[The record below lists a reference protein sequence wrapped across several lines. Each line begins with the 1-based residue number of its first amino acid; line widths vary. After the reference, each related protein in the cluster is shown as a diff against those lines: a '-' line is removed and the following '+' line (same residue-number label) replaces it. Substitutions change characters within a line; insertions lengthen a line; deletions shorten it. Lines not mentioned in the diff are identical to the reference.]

1 MRLDRLRAGAIEE
14 FEIRLAGNDSMPK
27 GLKMGVEIRLFWSP
41 EAQGSY
47 LQLPGSTESSP
58 VIGVTDT
65 VTADLGG
72 LLRRNLPR
80 LSWVSMAN
88 DAQKSFV
95 VQFNTFPKQVELPPL
110 DLCIDEKIV
119 TNVNKSFRKRRPRN
133 AQQITEWLGKQCF
146 LPDDLAAVLPEDGE
160 SPAPPSVCRLL
171 LSTDIEGSS
180 DSTESI
186 VIHGESVRVD
196 AKHIDGKL
204 LVQRVR
210 RSKAANDKIP
220 ILLGRCIARFINAT
234 AEAEARRLAAGA
246 LSEVT
251 SAGHGFI
258 DLWRNYCGM
267 EMQQVL
273 ERARKVREIPY
284 TRWMPI
290 DERTVRFEVT
300 PGPRVAESL
309 SALRDLGGQVSV
321 EAGET
326 APLELITEG
335 FTAEE
340 LEAAEDFGDSGNS
353 SRSDKADKT
362 KPFFGDVAKCDKRFV
377 EVTGM
382 GGEDSENPPT
392 SGVLYVSLRSH
403 KKQQERRDKAY
414 GLIMSG
420 GCAMPQ
426 LGLLIED
433 VEAPTARPGNHD
445 PITPIVR
452 RKVFPKHPPT
462 IRQEE
467 AIRTALNT
475 PDIAVIQGPPGTGKT
490 TVINA
495 IIERL
500 NEIAVDS
507 PHIAGSYLLTS
518 YQHDAVENAMSR
530 TRVNGLPA
538 LKFGSR
544 SRRRGRDERRDDEVL
559 LEKWR
564 LEHAAKV
571 RGKVPGLAKGAIVER
586 ELKLLRDGYM
596 LTPSAREDAEVVLNQ
611 AISYAEPWVPP
622 DQLQAARQLRDEM
635 SLGKRSVSQVD
646 RKSEV
651 KAIRALRY
659 LPEAFSDD
667 GAMSAMRVMR
677 ACADLIKEEER
688 QILDRA
694 ARWVNSDPP
703 PFLNEI
709 ESIRRRLLLRLS
721 TTAAAA
727 RRRAPDAR
735 ILAVLDSL
743 CQHVRGALDQGSDAR
758 TRLIAR
764 FVEDLDGD
772 IRGVHRAVANYTRVF
787 AATCQQSDSVA
798 IISAKGG
805 DGTSAA
811 YDTVLIDEAARANPL
826 DLFIPMAMAK
836 SRLILVGDHRQ
847 LPQLIDPIIEKQV
860 MANRPV
866 EEAEDELRSD
876 LKMSLFER
884 LFVLL
889 NRRTERDEIPRCVT
903 LDEQYRMHPV
913 LGEFVNRYFYEGCN
927 PDERFTS
934 PTPAEEFRHGLPEY
948 TASDG
953 GEKREVAAAWKDIG
967 ADEGNEHD
975 HDPSYSR
982 AAEAQWIA
990 DELHNCITS
999 ESGAELSFG
1008 VITFYSAQTTEIIRA
1023 LAEKG
1028 IYEGGDDGYEL
1039 RENYRLITKKDGT
1052 VEERL
1057 SVGSV
1062 DAFQGKE
1069 FDVVF
1074 LSMVRSND
1082 QEKFGHLSIANRLC
1096 VAMSRQRK
1104 LLIVVGDVGM
1114 LDGEAARKK
1123 IEPLVEF
1130 HSLCEEGHDGILR

>member
-1 MRLDRLRAGAIEE
+1 MRLDRIRAGAIEE
-14 FEIRLAGNDSMPK
+14 FEIRLAGNEALPK
-27 GLKMGVEIRLFWSP
+27 GLKKGGEVRLFWSP

-47 LQLPGSTESSP
+47 LQLSGSTESFP
-58 VIGVTDT
+58 VAGVTANL
-65 VTADLGG
+65 TAELGG

-80 LSWVSMAN
+80 LSWVSLTN
-88 DAQKSFV
+88 EAQNSYV
-95 VQFNTFPKQVELPPL
+95 VQVHTFPKEQPLPEMVMYV
-110 DLCIDEKIV
+110 DEALVSAI
-119 TNVNKSFRKRRPRN
+119 NKSFKKRRFRN
-133 AQQITEWLGKQCF
+133 IGEVISWLSSECL
-146 LPDDLAAVLPEDGE
+146 LPDDIPGQTEGGATSDSRVRRGH
-160 SPAPPSVCRLL
+160 RLL
-171 LSTDIEGSS
+171 ISTDIKGS
-180 DSTESI
+180 DSLVESI
-186 VIHGESVRVD
+186 VIHGASIRVYV
-196 AKHIDGKL
+196 KNVDGS
-204 LVQRVR
+204 LVVKKVSHSRA
-210 RSKAANDKIP
+210 SSDKVP
-220 ILLGRCIARFINAT
+220 IWLGRGIAVFDDMSIKERVAFASS
-234 AEAEARRLAAGA
+234 LAA
-246 LSEVT
+246 VT
-251 SAGHGFI
+251 ASGHGFI
-258 DLWRNYCGM
+258 DLWRNYCSL
-267 EMQQVL
+267 EMQEAL
-273 ERARKVREIPY
+273 DRARKVREIPY

-290 DERTVRFEVT
+290 DEHTMRFEVT
-300 PGPRVAESL
+300 PGAGVGEAL
-309 SALRDLGGQVSV
+309 AALREQGSQVSV
-321 EAGET
+321 EAGEK
-326 APLELITEG
+326 APLELLTEG
-335 FTAEE
+335 FTPEE
-340 LEAAEDFGDSGNS
+340 LAAAEDFGN
-353 SRSDKADKT
+353 SDKSNRPGKNEKS
-362 KPFFGDVAKCDKRFV
+362 KPFFGDVAKIDKRFV
-377 EVTGM
+377 EVTSM
-382 GGEDSENPPT
+382 RGEDNENPPA

-414 GLIMSG
+414 DLIKSG

-433 VEAPTARPGNHD
+433 VDAPAARQGDYEPV
-445 PITPIVR
+445 TPIVR
-452 RKVFPKHPPT
+452 RKVFPKHGPT
-462 IRQEE
+462 SRQEE
-467 AIRTALNT
+467 AIWTALNT

-530 TRVNGLPA
+530 MRVNGLPA

-544 SRRRGRDERRDDEVL
+544 SRRRDRDDRRDDEVL

-564 LEHAAKV
+564 KEQAAKV
-571 RGKVPGLAKGAIVER
+571 KEKVPGLVKGANVER

-596 LTPSAREDAEVVLNQ
+596 LTPSSQEDAVAVLDQ
-611 AISYAEPWVPP
+611 AIDYIEPWVSP
-622 DQLQAARQLRDEM
+622 DQLGPARQLRNELSLRQGSGPQRNRMFEM
-635 SLGKRSVSQVD
+635 
-646 RKSEV
+646 
-651 KAIRALRY
+651 KAVRALRY

-667 GAMSAMRVMR
+667 GAMSAMRVTR
-677 ACADLIKEEER
+677 VCIDLIEEDER
-688 QILDRA
+688 RVLDRA
-694 ARWVNSDPP
+694 ACWLSSDAP
-703 PFLNEI
+703 PFLDEI
-709 ESIRRRLLLRLS
+709 EHIRRKLLRRLA
-721 TTAAAA
+721 TNGAAV

-735 ILAVLDSL
+735 VLTVLDSL

-758 TRLIAR
+758 ARLIAR

-805 DGTSAA
+805 DGGSAA

-860 MANRPV
+860 MANHPV
-866 EEAEDELRSD
+866 EEAENELRND

-889 NRRTERDEIPRCVT
+889 NRREERGDIRRCVT
-903 LDEQYRMHPV
+903 LNEQYRMHPV
-913 LGEFVNRYFYEGCN
+913 LGEFVNQYFYEGVD
-927 PDERFTS
+927 PKEKFTS
-934 PTPAEEFRHGLPEY
+934 PTPAEQFRHGLPEY
-948 TASDG
+948 TTLKED
-953 GEKREVAAAWKDIG
+953 EKREVAAAWKNIG
-967 ADEGNEHD
+967 ADQGNEHN
-975 HDPSYSR
+975 HNPSFSR
-982 AAEAQWIA
+982 EAEAGWIA
-990 DELHNCITS
+990 GELHRCMTS
-999 ESGAELSFG
+999 EAGADLSFG
-1008 VITFYSAQTTEIIRA
+1008 VITFYSAQTTQIIRA

-1039 RENYRLITKKDGT
+1039 REDYRLITKKDGT

-1082 QEKFGHLSIANRLC
+1082 QDKFGHLSIANRLC

-1104 LLIVVGDVGM
+1104 LLVVVGDTGM
-1114 LDGEAARKK
+1114 LKSETAHRK
-1123 IEPLVEF
+1123 IRPLVEF
-1130 HSLCEEGHDGILR
+1130 HRLCEEGNDGILR